1 MQIKI
6 ERLTPGKYWKGPEPF
21 GCFNTGHA
29 PIIWRPARLDKFYLV
44 GDEVLTL
51 YPAEAY
57 SKARAAILKHCMSF
71 EFHGQCA
78 WVFWTRKAAERQFN
92 KLIEQRVAD
101 LKRDRERVK
110 ELAAKANRGDIG
122 AVLELGDYGVL
133 G

>member
-1 MQIKI
+1 MASLSLQSCCRTKIENSQRYGSRKVKGEQRMQIKI

-92 KLIEQRVAD
+92 KLIQQRVAE
-101 LKRDRERVK
+101 LK
-110 ELAAKANRGDIG
+110 
-122 AVLELGDYGVL
+122 
-133 G
+133 